1 VLVGYGLITPDWKPL
16 ITLLEDVLTR
26 LLGDLAPQ
34 CPVEASITVRYRAAR
49 GEHALVRLAT
59 VGGGAE
65 FVEAQIERLEG
76 PIVDA
81 VASGEPVLSSDV
93 WNDPRWPGLTRAT
106 KNDYGTG
113 GDQRCA
119 RVRGIAVLP
128 GEWGDGGV
136 VVMSCCLERPADETT
151 LARMRHYEQL
161 AAGGLTVVYAAMTEG
176 PAHVSNLLRASAVI
190 EQAKGAIIAAAGC
203 DADNAWQRLRTASQ
217 HLNVKVR
224 DLAFALV
231 EHLGHAPAEQ
241 LHDQP
246 RYAPV
251 HVDAA
256 TTAKLWSVL
265 ADQVRSP

>member
-1 VLVGYGLITPDWKPL
+1 LVGYGLITPDWKPL
-16 ITLLEDVLTR
+16 IALLEDVLTR
-26 LLGDLAPQ
+26 LVADLGPQ

-65 FVEAQIERLEG
+65 FVETQIERREG

-81 VASGEPVLSSDV
+81 AASGEPVLSPDV
-93 WNDPRWPGLTRAT
+93 WNDPRWPWLTGAT
-106 KNDYGTG
+106 KGDDGAG
-113 GDQRCA
+113 GNQTCA

-136 VVMSCCLERPADETT
+136 FVLSCCLERPADETT
-151 LARMRHYEQL
+151 LARLRHYEQL
-161 AAGGLTVVYAAMTEG
+161 AAGGLTVVHAAMRDG
-176 PAHVSNLLRASAVI
+176 PADVVNLLRASAVI

-203 DADNAWQRLRTASQ
+203 DADHAWQRLSTASQ

-231 EHLGHAPAEQ
+231 KHLGHAPAEQ
-241 LHDQP
+241 PHDLP
-246 RYAPV
+246 RYAPAD
-251 HVDAA
+251 VDAA

-265 ADQVRSP
+265 TDQVRSP